1 MPIVSHLRNRTLP
14 EDRNA
19 SPRLKVQLSRFI
31 LIGDFFY
38 TKVFSR
44 PYLRCLAPV
53 KVDNV
58 VREVHEGVYG
68 NHSGA
73 HLLVHKLIRV
83 EYYWPTMQKDT
94 QSYMK
99 ACDKCQ
105 HFSNIIRQP
114 SKELTP
120 MSVPWPFT
128 H

>member
-1 MPIVSHLRNRTLP
+1 MPIISHLRNGMLP
-14 EDRNA
+14 EDRYA
-19 SPRLKVQLSRFI
+19 SRRLKVQLSRFI

-38 TKVFSR
+38 AKVFSR

-53 KVDNV
+53 KADYAM
-58 VREVHEGVYG
+58 REVHEGVYR

-73 HLLVHKLIRV
+73 HLLVHKLIRAG
-83 EYYWPTMQKDT
+83 YYWPTMQKDT

-114 SKELTP
+114 SEELTP
-120 MSVPWPFT
+120 MSAP
-128 H
+128 